1 MLLEELLNEYILELQ
16 IKNCSS
22 TTIKSYKGNLSRFI
36 SFLEPNLELEEVK
49 AGHIKEYI
57 IHLQGKGLKA
67 TYINTV
73 LKHIRG
79 LFNYAVEE
87 EYASINVASKVRWLK
102 EITPVIETF
111 NQEEIKAMLSYYK
124 GKDFLSVRNKLVIY
138 MLLDTGIRAGE
149 LTNIRVCDINGNDL
163 LVHGKGGKERQLTL
177 SPVLEKELLKYMRIR
192 SCDSEYLFISY
203 RGHKLT
209 VESVE
214 GIFKAMSH
222 LVRPNIR
229 CSPHTCRHTYS
240 QLLLKAGVDS
250 YIISRLLGHNS
261 MTVTRRYLS
270 SLPVKDIN
278 KLSISPIM
286 AIKKG

>member
-1 MLLEELLNEYILELQ
+1 MLLEELLQEYLLELQ
-16 IKNCSS
+16 IKNCSP
-22 TTIKSYKGNLSRFI
+22 TTIRSYRGNLTRFI
-36 SFLEPNLELEEVK
+36 DFLEPELELEQIK
-49 AGHIKEYI
+49 TRHIKEYV
-57 IHLQGKGLKA
+57 IHLQAKGLKA
-67 TYINTV
+67 SYVNTI

-79 LFNYAVEE
+79 LLNYAVEE
-87 EYASINVASKVRWLK
+87 EYTSINVASKVRWLK

-111 NQEEIKAMLSYYK
+111 SQKEIKAMLSYYK
-124 GKDFLSVRNKLVIY
+124 GKDFLSIRNKLVVY

-149 LTNIRVCDINGNDL
+149 LTNIRVCDINGSDL
-163 LVHGKGGKERQLTL
+163 LIHGKGGKERQLTL
-177 SPVLEKELLKYMRIR
+177 SPVLEKELLKYMRVR
-192 SCDSEYLFISY
+192 SSNSEYLFISF

-209 VESVE
+209 VETVE

-222 LVRPNIR
+222 LVRTNIR

-261 MTVTRRYLS
+261 ITVTRRYLN
-270 SLPVKDIN
+270 SLPVEDIS

-286 AIKKG
+286 AIGK

>member
-1 MLLEELLNEYILELQ
+1 MLLEELLQEYILELQ
-16 IKNCSS
+16 IKNCSPA
-22 TTIKSYKGNLSRFI
+22 TIRSYRGNLSRFI
-36 SFLEPNLELEEVK
+36 DFLKGHTVLLEEVK
-49 AGHIKEYI
+49 TRHIKEYV
-57 IHLQGKGLKA
+57 IHLQTKGLKA
-67 TYINTV
+67 SYINTV

-87 EYASINVASKVRWLK
+87 EYTSINVANKVRWLK

-124 GKDFLSVRNKLVIY
+124 GKDFLSIRNKLVVY

-149 LTNIRVCDINGNDL
+149 LTNIRVYDINGSDL

-192 SCDSEYLFISY
+192 SSNSEYLFISY

-209 VESVE
+209 IETVE
-214 GIFKAMSH
+214 GIFKAMAH
-222 LVRPNIR
+222 LIRPNIR

-240 QLLLKAGVDS
+240 QLLLKQGVDS

-261 MTVTRRYLS
+261 MTVTRRYLA
-270 SLPVKDIN
+270 SLPAKELN
-278 KLSISPIM
+278 NLSISPIM
-286 AIKKG
+286 LINR

>member
-1 MLLEELLNEYILELQ
+1 
-16 IKNCSS
+16 
-22 TTIKSYKGNLSRFI
+22 
-36 SFLEPNLELEEVK
+36 
-49 AGHIKEYI
+49 
-57 IHLQGKGLKA
+57 
-67 TYINTV
+67 
-73 LKHIRG
+73 
-79 LFNYAVEE
+79 
-87 EYASINVASKVRWLK
+87 
-102 EITPVIETF
+102 
-111 NQEEIKAMLSYYK
+111 
-124 GKDFLSVRNKLVIY
+124 

-149 LTNIRVCDINGNDL
+149 LTNIRLCDINGNDL
-163 LVHGKGGKERQLTL
+163 LIHGKGGKERQLTL

-214 GIFKAMSH
+214 GIFKAMAH

-240 QLLLKAGVDS
+240 QILLKQGVDS

-261 MTVTRRYLS
+261 MTVTRRYLA
-270 SLPVKDIN
+270 SLPTKDIN

-286 AIKKG
+286 LVGK

>member
-1 MLLEELLNEYILELQ
+1 MLLKELLQEYLLELQ

-22 TTIKSYKGNLSRFI
+22 TTIKSYKGNLTRFI
-36 SFLEPNLELEEVK
+36 DFLELDLDLEEVK
-49 AGHIKEYI
+49 TRHIKEYI
-57 IHLQGKGLKA
+57 INLQSKGLKA
-67 TYINTV
+67 TYINTI
-73 LKHIRG
+73 LKHIRS
-79 LFNYAVEE
+79 LFAYAVEE
-87 EYASINVASKVRWLK
+87 DYLEANIANKVRWLK

-124 GKDFLSVRNKLVIY
+124 GKDFLSIRNKLVVY

-149 LTNIRVCDINGNDL
+149 LTNIRVYDINGSDL
-163 LVHGKGGKERQLTL
+163 LVHGKGGKERQLTM
-177 SPVLEKELLKYMRIR
+177 SPVLEKELLKYMRVR
-192 SCDSEYLFISY
+192 SSNSEYLFISY

-209 VESVE
+209 VESIE
-214 GIFKAMSH
+214 GIFKAMAH
-222 LVRPNIR
+222 LIRPNIR

-261 MTVTRRYLS
+261 MTVTRRYLA
-270 SLPVKDIN
+270 SLPTKEIN

-286 AIKKG
+286 AINR

>member
-1 MLLEELLNEYILELQ
+1 MLLEELLQEYLLELQ

-36 SFLEPNLELEEVK
+36 DFLELDLELEQIK
-49 AGHIKEYI
+49 TRHIKEYV
-57 IHLQGKGLKA
+57 IHLQSKGLKA

-87 EYASINVASKVRWLK
+87 DYLEANIANKVRWLK

-124 GKDFLSVRNKLVIY
+124 GKDFLSIRNKLVVY

-149 LTNIRVCDINGNDL
+149 LTNIRLCDINGNDL
-163 LVHGKGGKERQLTL
+163 LIHGKGGKQRQLTL
-177 SPVLEKELLKYMRIR
+177 SPVLEKELLKYIRIR
-192 SCDSEYLFISY
+192 SCDSEYLFISF

-222 LVRPNIR
+222 LVRSNIR

-240 QLLLKAGVDS
+240 QLLLKQGVDS

-261 MTVTRRYLS
+261 MTVTRRYLA
-270 SLPVKDIN
+270 SLPTKDIN

-286 AIKKG
+286 LVGK